1 MLVISHHYERRFRV
15 LGWKQTNAARK
26 QTKTTNKWQK
36 SVDSDRGNYL
46 GQYFKK
52 PKGL

>member
-1 MLVISHHYERRFRV
+1 MLVIYHRYKRRLFV

-36 SVDSDRGNYL
+36 SVDSDRGN
-46 GQYFKK
+46 
-52 PKGL
+52 